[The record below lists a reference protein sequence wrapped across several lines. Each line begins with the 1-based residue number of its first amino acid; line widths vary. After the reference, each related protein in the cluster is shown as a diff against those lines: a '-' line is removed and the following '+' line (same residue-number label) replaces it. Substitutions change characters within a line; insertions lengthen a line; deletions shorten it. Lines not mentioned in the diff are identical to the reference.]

1 MCELHQ
7 LRCIAIVGGDQ
18 DDVVARQAAPST
30 TCVTHDSAPGL
41 YLWIYS
47 LHFSQISLEDL
58 RKKSLIQQPILDDD
72 ILKVEIFDRTMA
84 ISIFCQLKPGRMAK
98 WCRKVSLVWAYIRL
112 AKKKSYQT
120 VHFWPPF
127 RPHIQV
133 KVFQLGV

>member
-7 LRCIAIVGGDQ
+7 LGCIAIVGGDQ

-72 ILKVEIFDRTMA
+72 ILFFDWN
-84 ISIFCQLKPGRMAK
+84 Q
-98 WCRKVSLVWAYIRL
+98 
-112 AKKKSYQT
+112 
-120 VHFWPPF
+120 HFWAPPNTVL
-127 RPHIQV
+127 RRQAN
-133 KVFQLGV
+133 